1 MLLEPGPQRYED
13 LIPES
18 DSRIGSAMT
27 ARAFAHSSKW
37 FLPATVQRHFSVR
50 WSAESEEKIRRKK
63 HLLRADLRYPAVGI
77 GGLQLGLG
85 LNGVGQLVHLF
96 GSGDPNTI
104 TDDSVT

>member
-1 MLLEPGPQRYED
+1 MFPPPRSLLRLDCMSWRQAPPKRLVFAAPKWSQMLLEPGPQRYED

-50 WSAESEEKIRRKK
+50 WLAESEEKIRKEKTSSTSRP
-63 HLLRADLRYPAVGI
+63 LESRR
-77 GGLQLGLG
+77 
-85 LNGVGQLVHLF
+85 
-96 GSGDPNTI
+96 
-104 TDDSVT
+104 